1 MRLCMGCMTDKGDN
15 IICPLCGLNEKDLA
29 AASPAFIRPGHEL
42 KQGRYTVGIA
52 LGQGGFGITYIGYDN
67 VLGTR
72 VAIKEYYPSD
82 IAQRVPGDRTVMP
95 FTNSDDN
102 FERGKQKFL
111 EEARILAKFSDYPG
125 IVSVRDCFDENG
137 TAYMVMQ
144 YLDGTDLKTYLGQH
158 GGRLGTE
165 ESIKILMPVLAA
177 LKEIHRAGVIHR
189 DISPD
194 NIFMTTDGQVK
205 LIDFGAARQGVDEQK
220 SLSVT
225 LKPGYAPEE
234 QYRTRGNQ
242 GPWTDVYALTATL
255 YRMITGNTPPDSLER
270 LMNDEMVIPNYLPE
284 GIRLAIQKGM
294 AVKAVDRFE
303 SVDELQAALTGEY
316 KPDTQPV
323 MTNKVDAVQNSGG
336 VGAVNANNVKTP
348 QSGTANGF
356 NKKLIILAASL
367 AAVLV
372 CAVTALIIVA
382 VSGGGNGFDNSPQS
396 DATAVVSK
404 KTKKIV
410 EHTYEVVVK
419 KCTWETARQE
429 AVSAGGHLVTINDS
443 EEFTKIKN
451 MLDAYSN
458 VRNVWVGACAPEGY
472 YTHSEALSYWNSS
485 SAKWITGEPFTFAS
499 WREGEPS
506 GSDKNTGVAE
516 RYIQIFK
523 PKADGVWSFNDA
535 GDDMRFYKPGSLA
548 YIIEYEK
555 ERIVE
560 E

>member
-15 IICPLCGLNEKDLA
+15 VICPICGLNENDLA

-67 VLGTR
+67 VLGTK

-95 FTNSDDN
+95 FTNSDGN
-102 FERGKQKFL
+102 FEHGKQKFL

-158 GGRLGTE
+158 GGRLGTD

-177 LKEIHRAGVIHR
+177 LKEVHRAGVIHR

-194 NIFMTTDGQVK
+194 NIFMTADGQVK
-205 LIDFGAARQGVDEQK
+205 LIDFGAARQGMDGQK

-284 GIRLAIQKGM
+284 NIRLAIQKGM
-294 AVKAVDRFE
+294 AVKAADRFATI
-303 SVDELQAALTGEY
+303 DELQAALTGEY
-316 KPDTQPV
+316 KPDTQAS
-323 MTNKVDAVQNSGG
+323 MTNKAVAVQNSGG
-336 VGAVNANNVKTP
+336 GGALNTNNVKAA
-348 QSGTANGF
+348 QSGTASGF

-382 VSGGGNGFDNSPQS
+382 VSGGGNDFGGSSQPA
-396 DATAVVSK
+396 ATTVTPK

-419 KCTWETARQE
+419 MCTWETARQE

-443 EEFTKIKN
+443 DEFTKIKN

-485 SAKWITGEPFTFAS
+485 SAKWITGEPFTFAR

>member
-1 MRLCMGCMTDKGDN
+1 M
-15 IICPLCGLNEKDLA
+15 
-29 AASPAFIRPGHEL
+29 
-42 KQGRYTVGIA
+42 
-52 LGQGGFGITYIGYDN
+52 
-67 VLGTR
+67 
-72 VAIKEYYPSD
+72 
-82 IAQRVPGDRTVMP
+82 
-95 FTNSDDN
+95 
-102 FERGKQKFL
+102 
-111 EEARILAKFSDYPG
+111 
-125 IVSVRDCFDENG
+125 
-137 TAYMVMQ
+137 
-144 YLDGTDLKTYLGQH
+144 DG
-158 GGRLGTE
+158 
-165 ESIKILMPVLAA
+165 
-177 LKEIHRAGVIHR
+177 
-189 DISPD
+189 
-194 NIFMTTDGQVK
+194 
-205 LIDFGAARQGVDEQK
+205 QK

-284 GIRLAIQKGM
+284 NIRLAIQKGM
-294 AVKAVDRFE
+294 AVKAADRFATI
-303 SVDELQAALTGEY
+303 DELQAALTGEY
-316 KPDTQPV
+316 KPGTQAS
-323 MTNKVDAVQNSGG
+323 MTNKAVAVQNSGG
-336 VGAVNANNVKTP
+336 VGALNTNNVKAA
-348 QSGTANGF
+348 QSGTASGF

-382 VSGGGNGFDNSPQS
+382 VSGGGNDFGGGAQ
-396 DATAVVSK
+396 TAVTTAAPK

-419 KCTWETARQE
+419 MCTWETARQE

-443 EEFTKIKN
+443 DEFTKIKN

-485 SAKWITGEPFTFAS
+485 SAKWITGEPFTFAR

-523 PKADGVWSFNDA
+523 PKADGVWSFNDS
-535 GDDMRFYKPGSLA
+535 GDDMRFYKSGSLA

>member
-15 IICPLCGLNEKDLA
+15 VICPLCGLNENDLA

-111 EEARILAKFSDYPG
+111 EEARILAKFSDYSG

-177 LKEIHRAGVIHR
+177 LKEVHRAGVIHR

>member
-1 MRLCMGCMTDKGDN
+1 MTDKGEN
-15 IICPLCGLNEKDLA
+15 VICPHCGLNENDLGG
-29 AASPAFIRPGHEL
+29 ASPAFIKPGYVL
-42 KQGRYTVGIA
+42 NDRYIVGIA
-52 LGQGGFGITYIGYDN
+52 LGQGGFGITYIGFDK
-67 VLGTR
+67 VLGQR

-95 FTNSDDN
+95 FTNSDSN
-102 FERGKQKFL
+102 FEHGKQKFID
-111 EEARILAKFSDYPG
+111 EARTLGRFSGYHG
-125 IVSVRDCFDENG
+125 IVEVKDCFNANG

-144 YLDGTDLKTYLGQH
+144 YLDGTDMKGYLNKR
-158 GGRLGTE
+158 GGHLGE
-165 ESIKILMPVLAA
+165 KESISILTPVIEA
-177 LKEIHRAGVIHR
+177 LKEVHKAGVIHR

-194 NIFMTTDGQVK
+194 NIFMTSDGQVK
-205 LIDFGAARQGVDEQK
+205 LIDFGAAKQAVGGQK

-284 GIRLAIQKGM
+284 NIRLAIQKGM
-294 AVKAVDRFE
+294 AVKATDRFATI
-303 SVDELQAALTGEY
+303 DELQAALTGEY
-316 KPDTQPV
+316 KPDTQAS
-323 MTNKVDAVQNSGG
+323 MTNKAVAVQNSGG
-336 VGAVNANNVKTP
+336 VGSLNTNNVKAA
-348 QSGTANGF
+348 QSGTASGF

-382 VSGGGNGFDNSPQS
+382 VSGGGNDFGGGAQ
-396 DATAVVSK
+396 TAVTTAAPK

-419 KCTWETARQE
+419 MCTWETARQE

-443 EEFTKIKN
+443 DEFTKIKN
-451 MLDAYSN
+451 MLDAYSS

-485 SAKWITGEPFTFAS
+485 SAKWITGEPFTFAR

-523 PKADGVWSFNDA
+523 PKADGVWSFNDS
-535 GDDMRFYKPGSLA
+535 GDDMRFYKSGSLA

>member
-1 MRLCMGCMTDKGDN
+1 MTDKGEN
-15 IICPLCGLNEKDLA
+15 VICPHCGLNENDLGG
-29 AASPAFIRPGHEL
+29 ASPAFIKPGYVL
-42 KQGRYTVGIA
+42 NDRYIVGIA
-52 LGQGGFGITYIGYDN
+52 LGQGGFGITYIGFDK
-67 VLGTR
+67 VLGQR

-95 FTNSDDN
+95 FTNSDSN
-102 FERGKQKFL
+102 FEHGKQKFID
-111 EEARILAKFSDYPG
+111 EARTLGRFSGYHG
-125 IVSVRDCFDENG
+125 IVEVKDCFNANG

-144 YLDGTDLKTYLGQH
+144 YLDGTDMKGYLNKR
-158 GGRLGTE
+158 GGHLGE
-165 ESIKILMPVLAA
+165 KESISILTPVIEA
-177 LKEIHRAGVIHR
+177 LKEVHKAGVIHR

-194 NIFMTTDGQVK
+194 NIFMTSDGQVK
-205 LIDFGAARQGVDEQK
+205 LIDFGAAKQAVGGQK

-284 GIRLAIQKGM
+284 NIRLAIQKGM
-294 AVKAVDRFE
+294 AVKAADRFATI
-303 SVDELQAALTGEY
+303 DELQAALTGEY
-316 KPDTQPV
+316 KPDTQAS
-323 MTNKVDAVQNSGG
+323 MTNKAVAVQNSDG
-336 VGAVNANNVKTP
+336 VGALNTNNVKAA
-348 QSGTANGF
+348 QSGTASGF
-356 NKKLIILAASL
+356 NKKLIIIAASL

-382 VSGGGNGFDNSPQS
+382 VSGGGNDFGGGAQ
-396 DATAVVSK
+396 TAVTTAAPK

-419 KCTWETARQE
+419 MCTWETARQE

-443 EEFTKIKN
+443 DEFTKIKN

-485 SAKWITGEPFTFAS
+485 SAKWITGEPFTFAR

-523 PKADGVWSFNDA
+523 PKADGVWSFNDS
-535 GDDMRFYKPGSLA
+535 GDDMRFYKSGSLA

>member
-15 IICPLCGLNEKDLA
+15 VICPICGLNENDLA

-67 VLGTR
+67 VLGTK

-95 FTNSDDN
+95 FTNSDGN
-102 FERGKQKFL
+102 FEHGKQKFL

-158 GGRLGTE
+158 GGRLGTD

-177 LKEIHRAGVIHR
+177 LKEVHRAGVIHR

-194 NIFMTTDGQVK
+194 NIFMTADGQVK
-205 LIDFGAARQGVDEQK
+205 LIDFGAARQGMDGQK

-284 GIRLAIQKGM
+284 NIRLAIQKGM
-294 AVKAVDRFE
+294 AVKAADRFATI
-303 SVDELQAALTGEY
+303 DELQAALTGEY
-316 KPDTQPV
+316 KPDTQAS
-323 MTNKVDAVQNSGG
+323 MTNKAVAVQNSGG
-336 VGAVNANNVKTP
+336 GGALNTNNVKAA
-348 QSGTANGF
+348 QSGTASGF

-372 CAVTALIIVA
+372 CAVTALIIVSSTA
-382 VSGGGNGFDNSPQS
+382 HCLPYNKQRYSARSGKCHSHLHQS
-396 DATAVVSK
+396 
-404 KTKKIV
+404 
-410 EHTYEVVVK
+410 
-419 KCTWETARQE
+419 
-429 AVSAGGHLVTINDS
+429 
-443 EEFTKIKN
+443 
-451 MLDAYSN
+451 
-458 VRNVWVGACAPEGY
+458 APEIGRA
-472 YTHSEALSYWNSS
+472 H
-485 SAKWITGEPFTFAS
+485 
-499 WREGEPS
+499 
-506 GSDKNTGVAE
+506 V
-516 RYIQIFK
+516 
-523 PKADGVWSFNDA
+523 
-535 GDDMRFYKPGSLA
+535 
-548 YIIEYEK
+548 
-555 ERIVE
+555 
-560 E
+560 

>member
-1 MRLCMGCMTDKGDN
+1 MTDKGEN
-15 IICPLCGLNEKDLA
+15 VICPHCGLNENDLGG
-29 AASPAFIRPGHEL
+29 ASPAFIKPGYVL
-42 KQGRYTVGIA
+42 NDRYIVGIA
-52 LGQGGFGITYIGYDN
+52 LGQGGFGITYIGFDK
-67 VLGTR
+67 VLGQR

-95 FTNSDDN
+95 FTNSDSN
-102 FERGKQKFL
+102 FEHGKQKFID
-111 EEARILAKFSDYPG
+111 EARTLGRFSGYHG
-125 IVSVRDCFDENG
+125 IVEVKDCFNANG

-144 YLDGTDLKTYLGQH
+144 YLDGTDMKGYLNKR
-158 GGRLGTE
+158 GGHLGE
-165 ESIKILMPVLAA
+165 KESISILTPVIEA
-177 LKEIHRAGVIHR
+177 LKEVHKAGVIHR

-194 NIFMTTDGQVK
+194 NIFMTSDGQVK
-205 LIDFGAARQGVDEQK
+205 LIDFGAAKQAVGGQK

-270 LMNDEMVIPNYLPE
+270 LMNDEMVIPSYLPE
-284 GIRLAIQKGM
+284 NIRLAIQKGM
-294 AVKAVDRFE
+294 AVKAADRFATI
-303 SVDELQAALTGEY
+303 DELQAALTGEY
-316 KPDTQPV
+316 KPDTQAS
-323 MTNKVDAVQNSGG
+323 MTNKAVAVQNSDG
-336 VGAVNANNVKTP
+336 VGALNTNNVKAA
-348 QSGTANGF
+348 QSGTASGF

-382 VSGGGNGFDNSPQS
+382 VSGGGNDFGGGAQ
-396 DATAVVSK
+396 TAVTTAAPK

-419 KCTWETARQE
+419 MCTWETARQE

-443 EEFTKIKN
+443 DEFTKIKN

-485 SAKWITGEPFTFAS
+485 SAKWITGEPFTFAR

-535 GDDMRFYKPGSLA
+535 GDDMRFYKSGSLA